1 MKSSNGTSSLGL
13 SQIIQWDRW
22 VVNPIEMKCPKIRN
36 TLAWTVE
43 LERKGGNDNGGTG
56 GISNHSYDYYHQPL
70 QSEHSEQQQQHHE
83 SAPSRRSLVV
93 ATPRAGI
100 VWQLNRSLAVKVVLS
115 EQSQVSAQL
124 SSNYGNNLRWYVVF
138 YWGRLPPTEEL
149 LRLVLAVR
157 PSSPFNCKAWEY
169 NWKLVVIVVVLLL
182 RPERIIPIFCTENH
196 RRTPTASYHLKV
208 LPQNQPWWNKVVVE
222 S

>member
-169 NWKLVVIVVVLLL
+169 NWKIGGDSSS
-182 RPERIIPIFCTENH
+182 T
-196 RRTPTASYHLKV
+196 TTATGEDNSDFLYRESSPYSNSV
-208 LPQNQPWWNKVVVE
+208 LPPQSPPTKPTLVE
-222 S
+222 